1 MSAAISF
8 RRLERRRLH
17 DHDLSYAV
25 GGRGPALVLVH
36 GLGGASGNW
45 IDLVPLLLP
54 RHRLLVPDLPGHGA
68 SGRGSGDPTLAGFAA
83 AVRACAEAESVVA
96 PVVVGHSLGGQI
108 GIELA
113 AASWPRAL
121 VLAAASGISSS
132 LPRRRRALN
141 LSTVVRPARRADGL
155 RPWILGR
162 RTTRR
167 LAFSGL
173 VSDIDALSDT
183 SAEAFFAGAAGAATT
198 RPAFRALFESDPR
211 TQLHAVDVP
220 VLVLW
225 GARDAALPIADGI
238 DYARRLGARL
248 RTLADTG
255 HLLIG
260 ERPEACAQ
268 FITEFVD
275 ELSA

>member
-1 MSAAISF
+1 M
-8 RRLERRRLH
+8 
-17 DHDLSYAV
+17 
-25 GGRGPALVLVH
+25 
-36 GLGGASGNW
+36 
-45 IDLVPLLLP
+45 
-54 RHRLLVPDLPGHGA
+54 
-68 SGRGSGDPTLAGFAA
+68 
-83 AVRACAEAESVVA
+83 
-96 PVVVGHSLGGQI
+96 
-108 GIELA
+108 
-113 AASWPRAL
+113 
-121 VLAAASGISSS
+121 
-132 LPRRRRALN
+132 
-141 LSTVVRPARRADGL
+141 
-155 RPWILGR
+155 
-162 RTTRR
+162 
-167 LAFSGL
+167 